1 MNGWRFHKR
10 DKSIC
15 AQNFLLRH
23 QLKRDSFY
31 LNRLLAP
38 YSQKSRELL
47 LRPIDKYMQR
57 GPIGKS
63 KIHPQHFKGKETFS
77 AYHGQREKFPCS
89 EVLSPSL
96 QRIGRG
102 FTVWKEVPFG
112 FLLATSLHTRHFPS
126 RSSFAFSETSMYLPP
141 SSSLIMDALLCSI
154 FLVFLSLL
162 LLFGPPPHNCPQKVC
177 TTNIPCLLSL
187 SLSLSAAAVDTT
199 HAPLLSHPIPYPS
212 QTRIPFGF
220 HVRWIGYG
228 GRDRACAAA
237 ENEIE

>member
-1 MNGWRFHKR
+1 
-10 DKSIC
+10 
-15 AQNFLLRH
+15 
-23 QLKRDSFY
+23 
-31 LNRLLAP
+31 
-38 YSQKSRELL
+38 
-47 LRPIDKYMQR
+47 MQR

-162 LLFGPPPHNCPQKVC
+162 LFLLLFGPPPHNCPQKVC

-187 SLSLSAAAVDTT
+187 SLSLSPRRPSTQHT
-199 HAPLLSHPIPYPS
+199 RRSSPIPSLTPPKPEFPS
-212 QTRIPFGF
+212 AFTC
-220 HVRWIGYG
+220 G
-228 GRDRACAAA
+228 G
-237 ENEIE
+237 